1 MLVNQAITQFIH
13 NLVVI
18 DRSRETVKGYKA
30 ELSYFNHFLT
40 TKHNG
45 PVYLEDVELSDL
57 EEYMLSLKNR
67 GVSTATRNRVVYVL
81 RSFYNYCCKRELCEK
96 NHAVL
101 LEPVKVVQKERDFIT
116 EEELQ
121 TLITKIP
128 QPVIRTVIQTM
139 FYTGGRI
146 TEMKNLKLQDVDLE
160 NSVLHIIEGK
170 GKKDRDV
177 PISRTL
183 HVILTNY
190 IENIREHDDIE
201 TDFFFAIP
209 KSGTISG
216 NYVNRLLKE
225 AVEELGWDKHIT
237 AHVLRHSFGT
247 NLLEKGASLVSIQKL
262 LGHANLT
269 VTSRYLHQD
278 KDKLAEA
285 VNLL

>member
-1 MLVNQAITQFIH
+1 MLINQAVTQFLQH
-13 NLVVI
+13 LVSI
-18 DRSRETVKGYKA
+18 DRSKETVRGYDA
-30 ELSYFNHFLT
+30 ELGYFNHFLT
-40 TKHNG
+40 TKYNS
-45 PVYLEDVELSDL
+45 PVYLEDVELSDM
-57 EEYMLSLKNR
+57 EEYMASLKNR
-67 GVSTATRNRVVYVL
+67 GISTATRNRVVYVL
-81 RSFYNYCCKRELCEK
+81 RSFYNYCRKRELCEK
-96 NHAVL
+96 NHAEL
-101 LEPVKVVQKERDFIT
+101 LEPVKVIQKERDFIT

-121 TLITKIP
+121 ILITKIK

-146 TEMKNLKLQDVDLE
+146 TEMKNLKIKDVDLE

-170 GKKDRDV
+170 GKKDRDI

-183 HVILTNY
+183 HGILTNY
-190 IENIREHDDIE
+190 FDNIRDHDDIE

-209 KSGTISG
+209 KSGSISG

-247 NLLEKGASLVSIQKL
+247 NLLDKGASLVSIQKL

-278 KDKLAEA
+278 KSKLTEA

>member
-1 MLVNQAITQFIH
+1 MLLNQAITRFVQH
-13 NLVVI
+13 LVAI
-18 DRSRETVKGYKA
+18 DRSKETVRGYEA
-30 ELSYFNHFLT
+30 ELGYFNHFLSV
-40 TKHNG
+40 KHNG
-45 PVYLEDVELSDL
+45 PVYLEDIKLADM
-57 EEYMLSLKNR
+57 EEYLASLKRRNIA
-67 GVSTATRNRVVYVL
+67 TATRNRVVYVL
-81 RSFYNYCCKRELCEK
+81 RSFNNYCCKQELCEK
-96 NHAVL
+96 NYAEL
-101 LEPVKVVQKERDFIT
+101 LEPVKIIQKERDFIT

-121 TLITKIP
+121 ILISKIH

-146 TEMKNLKLQDVDLE
+146 TEMKNLKLKDVDLE

-170 GKKDRDV
+170 GRKDRDV

-183 HVILTNY
+183 HEILTNY
-190 IENIREHDDIE
+190 LENIRDHDDIE

-209 KSGTISG
+209 KSGSISG

-225 AVEELGWDKHIT
+225 AVIELSWEKHIT

-278 KDKLAEA
+278 KDKLTEA